1 MAIKKCLFDRNGNVV
16 DMLYPDPYAVYRDVV
31 TYPPPAC
38 WICFILGEEKARQL
52 ENHGNHYIATGVQC
66 VDVCKGRKAPTEETR
81 ELWVIHGDGIHH
93 EWILGDNV
101 EVVAPPL
108 AILFV
113 SYAGG
118 SGVFASKTAKVKE
131 LGIQGQSKRVKIPVF
146 YFRDPIVDMESAIRE
161 VLNCF
166 EVALEILRY
175 QNGGN
180 PLEPFRKVAL
190 DSATSEWPMLV
201 GLRDNAK
208 ELYFLYAL
216 RKLAEEDK
224 VEQNLVDTL
233 LESPGLTI
241 AKENKNDLS
250 NYLAFEHENLLIPL
264 ECWEIL
270 REWEHNPAT
279 SAMDKEKIAEKK
291 VNIVK
296 EWLSKYSGAARRYGI
311 NNANWRT
318 VKQWAI
324 KDAETWDSTVKVK

>member
-31 TYPPPAC
+31 TYRPPAC

-93 EWILGDNV
+93 EWILGDNI

-131 LGIQGQSKRVKIPVF
+131 LRIQGQPNKVKIPVF
-146 YFRDPIVDMESAIRE
+146 HYRDPIAGCKSDIEK
-161 VLNCF
+161 VLDCF
-166 EVALEILRY
+166 GVALEILKY
-175 QNGGN
+175 QDGGD
-180 PLEPFRKVAL
+180 PLEPFWKVAL
-190 DSATSEWPMLV
+190 DSSTSDWPEKV
-201 GLRDNAK
+201 GLRDNATI
-208 ELYFLYAL
+208 LYFLYAL
-216 RKLAEEDK
+216 RKLADQNGVGQELVEE
-224 VEQNLVDTL
+224 L
-233 LESPGLTI
+233 LNIDDLSITRTR
-241 AKENKNDLS
+241 KNDLS
-250 NYLAFEHENLLIPL
+250 NYLAHIHSNLLIPL

-270 REWEHNPAT
+270 RKWEHNPET
-279 SAMDKEKIAEKK
+279 SATEKEKIAEKK
-291 VNIVK
+291 VKIVK
-296 EWLSKYSGAARRYGI
+296 SWLSSFSHAAYLHGI
-311 NNANWRT
+311 RGANWTT

-324 KDAETWDSTVKVK
+324 EDAIKWDSTVKVK